1 MLSSI
6 LINLNL
12 HKHSIILF
20 CIIRSEIFKLFIIII
35 ITALVALLV
44 VNGSNDGVADTLQ
57 LLHLAVQVILV
68 GILVRVEP
76 VFGLSNGV
84 LDCALVVLA
93 QLIGELIL
101 ILNCVS
107 HGEDVVL
114 KGVFSVDLLLDCLV
128 LVSELLSVGNHSL
141 DLFL

>member
-1 MLSSI
+1 M
-6 LINLNL
+6 
-12 HKHSIILF
+12 
-20 CIIRSEIFKLFIIII
+20 
-35 ITALVALLV
+35 V
-44 VNGSNDGVADTLQ
+44 VNGSNDGVADALQ

-93 QLIGELIL
+93 QLVGELVL

-128 LVSELLSVGNHSL
+128 LVSELLGVGNHSL